1 MSKFAI
7 RLLSLAMYATSLPV
21 ISMMTSD
28 QAETSSTK
36 HTKKQH
42 RNIQWSRGF
51 SDPRSANAWIV
62 TGPSSQAGPVCPA
75 TPEASIAGSFLLQLM
90 KIPIE
95 NGPAVAGDAAR
106 GRKLGMTRPQEITFG
121 EM

>member
-42 RNIQWSRGF
+42 RKNIQWSPGF

-62 TGPSSQAGPVCPA
+62 TAPSSQLGPVCP
-75 TPEASIAGSFLLQLM
+75 GL
-90 KIPIE
+90 
-95 NGPAVAGDAAR
+95 AR
-106 GRKLGMTRPQEITFG
+106 GIDCRIFPPPIDEDPDRKQGARH
-121 EM
+121 